1 MAGPPLGQ
9 GGLRIDLHAHTT
21 FSDGDLTPEALVRR
35 AIARRVGVLAITDH
49 DSIEALPQARAAAGS
64 ALELI
69 PGIEI
74 STSEGGLDL
83 HILGYF
89 IDPGNRELALR
100 LSRFREERTVRM
112 RRMVERLGEL
122 GIPVELAEVF
132 EIAGQGVVGRPHLAE
147 ALVRAGHAE
156 NADDAFRR
164 LLGARGLAF
173 VPRPAFPAAE
183 AIALVREAGGISVL
197 AHPGPGLVDSVVE
210 GLAARGLGGIEVWHP
225 QHGVLAVRRYQAL
238 AERLGLLETGG
249 SDFHGEARSADL
261 GDLPVPERVVTALKR
276 AAAARAKQ
284 KTE

>member
-1 MAGPPLGQ
+1 MAGPPPATAA
-9 GGLRIDLHAHTT
+9 LRIDLHAHTS

-35 AIARRVGVLAITDH
+35 AIARRIGVLAITDH
-49 DSIEALPQARAAAGS
+49 DSIEALPLARAAAGS

-89 IDPGNRELALR
+89 IDPGHRELVVR
-100 LSRFREERTVRM
+100 LARFREERTVRM

-122 GIPVELAEVF
+122 GIPVELGEVF

-164 LLGARGLAF
+164 LLGAHGLAF
-173 VPRPAFPAAE
+173 VPRPVFPPAE

-210 GLAARGLGGIEVWHP
+210 LLAARGLGGIEVWHP
-225 QHGVLAVRRYQAL
+225 QHGALAVRRYQAL

-249 SDFHGEARSADL
+249 SDFHGEGRSADL
-261 GDLPVPERVVTALKR
+261 GDLPVPERALLALKR
-276 AAAARAKQ
+276 AAERAKQ
-284 KTE
+284 KTD

>member
-1 MAGPPLGQ
+1 MAGPPPPPAAGA
-9 GGLRIDLHAHTT
+9 LRIDLHTHTT

-35 AIARRVGVLAITDH
+35 ALARRVGVLSITDH
-49 DSIEALPQARAAAGS
+49 DSIEALPLARAAAGS

-89 IDPGNRELALR
+89 IDPGHRGLAVR
-100 LSRFREERTVRM
+100 LARFREERTVRM

-122 GIPVELAEVF
+122 GIPVELGEVF

-164 LLGARGLAF
+164 LLGAHGLAF
-173 VPRPAFPAAE
+173 VPRPAFPPAE

-210 GLAARGLGGIEVWHP
+210 ALAARGLGGIEVWHP
-225 QHGVLAVRRYQAL
+225 QHGPLAVRRYQAL
-238 AERLGLLETGG
+238 AERLGLVETGG
-249 SDFHGEARSADL
+249 SDFHGEGRSTDL
-261 GDLPVPERVVTALKR
+261 GDLPVPERAITALKR
-276 AAAARAKQ
+276 AAAARG
-284 KTE
+284 